1 MDYLILT
8 AKFKIQTANG
18 EFEQISYICANGIS
32 RCKNKDGKD
41 VLQYVSSGFGY
52 QIPIEDVIALTP
64 STPTPDQ
71 VSALK

>member
-8 AKFKIQTANG
+8 AKFRIQGTCG

-32 RCKNKDGKD
+32 RCKNKEGKD

-52 QIPIEDVIALTP
+52 QIPIEDVIAITP

-71 VSALK
+71 VNVLK